1 MGSTEVAALRE
12 QLSANHLLSSSSFS
26 PSLTSRRRRIF
37 YRISAWAK
45 WLAWIFIRQ
54 IMLDAGL
61 LLAFILWQDGR
72 DIKSAKSKTGQD
84 GGGMTFDGA
93 WYIST
98 PGSEGR
104 CRYPNSD
111 CLAYQRSSEK
121 DDFEWF
127 QIKTVTSSRRLESP
141 LMIVD

>member
-1 MGSTEVAALRE
+1 
-12 QLSANHLLSSSSFS
+12 
-26 PSLTSRRRRIF
+26 
-37 YRISAWAK
+37 
-45 WLAWIFIRQ
+45 
-54 IMLDAGL
+54 
-61 LLAFILWQDGR
+61 
-72 DIKSAKSKTGQD
+72 
-84 GGGMTFDGA
+84 MTFDGA

-141 LMIVD
+141 LMIVDRISFINVRKPCTVIIQHQQHQSQQGAFNWCNRSFVTGFHTDKQSFPDKDKAVAP